1 MNQDRPSPKIRA
13 LESGMQLSIII
24 PAFNEAAGIRPT
36 LVQLADTM
44 ATSGIV
50 HEIIVVDDGSTDGT
64 SEELRKLAE
73 ELEVLQ
79 LVVHQRNRGYGAAL
93 KSGIHSAEADIVA
106 ITDADGTY
114 PNERIPELY
123 HRLLSDRADMVVG
136 SRTGANVHIP
146 LARRPAK
153 AFLRALAN
161 YLSGH
166 PIPDLNSGLRVMRK
180 EPIVRRFNLV
190 SDGFSFTTTTL
201 MALLARGHHVV
212 FVPID
217 YHHRT
222 GASKIRPIYDT
233 FNFVVLIL
241 RVSVFFEPL
250 KIFLPVTLMLFLLGF
265 VVGVVQLLE
274 GDLGD
279 VTATILAAALQVGLV
294 GLLADMISRRN

>member
-1 MNQDRPSPKIRA
+1 
-13 LESGMQLSIII
+13 MQLSIVI
-24 PAFNEAAGIRPT
+24 PAYNEAGAIRPT
-36 LVQLADTM
+36 LEELASTM
-44 ATSGIV
+44 ASSGIE
-50 HEIIVVDDGSTDGT
+50 HEIVVVDDGSTDGT
-64 SEELRKLAE
+64 SEQVRQLVE
-73 ELEVLQ
+73 ELPAVRL
-79 LVVHQRNRGYGAAL
+79 LVHERNRGYGASL
-93 KSGIHSAEADIVA
+93 KSGINSALADVVA

-114 PNERIPELY
+114 PNQRLPELY
-123 HRLLSDRADMVVG
+123 QRLLDENADMVVG
-136 SRTGANVHIP
+136 SRTGTNVHIP
-146 LARRPAK
+146 LIRRPAK

-180 EPIVRRFNLV
+180 APIVQRFNLV

-222 GASKIRPIYDT
+222 GNSKIRPIYDT
-233 FNFVVLIL
+233 FNFLVLIL
-241 RVSVFFEPL
+241 RVSAFFEPL
-250 KIFLPVTLMLFLLGF
+250 KIFLPVTMLLLVTGLT
-265 VVGVVQLLE
+265 VGTIQVVQ

-279 VTATILAAALQVGLV
+279 VTATILASALQVGLV

>member
-1 MNQDRPSPKIRA
+1 
-13 LESGMQLSIII
+13 MQLSIII
-24 PAFNEAAGIRPT
+24 PAYNEAAGIRPT
-36 LVQLADTM
+36 LEELAAKM
-44 ATSGIV
+44 ADSGIE
-50 HEIIVVDDGSTDGT
+50 HEIVVVDDGSTDGT
-64 SEELRKLAE
+64 SEQVRALAE
-73 ELEVLQ
+73 EIPTAR
-79 LVVHQRNRGYGAAL
+79 LVVHERNRGYGAAL
-93 KSGIHSAEADIVA
+93 KSGIHSALSDIVA

-123 HRLLSDRADMVVG
+123 HRLVDENADMVVG

-146 LARRPAK
+146 LIRRPAK
-153 AFLRALAN
+153 AFLRGLAN

-180 EPIVRRFNLV
+180 EPIVQRFNLV

-222 GASKIRPIYDT
+222 GNSKIRPIYDT
-233 FNFVVLIL
+233 FNFLVLIL
-241 RVSVFFEPL
+241 RVSAFFEPL
-250 KIFLPVTLMLFLLGF
+250 KIFLPVTMILFALGIS
-265 VVGVVQLLE
+265 VGTVQLLH